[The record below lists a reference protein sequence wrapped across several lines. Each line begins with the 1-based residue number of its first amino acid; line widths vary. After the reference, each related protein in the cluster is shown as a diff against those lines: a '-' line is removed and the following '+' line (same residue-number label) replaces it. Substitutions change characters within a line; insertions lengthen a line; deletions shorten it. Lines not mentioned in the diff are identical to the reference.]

1 MFFHSLGAK
10 RNFSFEQLRKL
21 YRFGLRRLNE
31 ERLPQ
36 VAASLTFT
44 TMLAVVPILT
54 IGLAI
59 FTGFPLFD
67 TFRKSLEAYFIQNL
81 MPKSIANVILGNLN
95 QFAAKATRLSAIGA
109 VFLVLT
115 AVSMIAMVDRT
126 FNQIWRVRTRRA
138 LPQRIVIYWSAI
150 TLGPL
155 LIGVS
160 ITVTTYLFTA
170 TRSVV
175 GELPLFGAMFYSFAS
190 FLLTTVAF
198 TSLYIVFPNK
208 GVVWRDA
215 LCGGAVAAI
224 GFELTKRLFVSF
236 VSHFPTYT
244 MVYGALA
251 AVPVFLVWVY
261 LGWLII
267 LSGAVIAAALP
278 VIRSERWWH
287 TSSPGSDFF
296 DAMAILEVLHHV
308 RVAGKENALGIDGI
322 ANKAMLGVEETETL
336 LQRMLGLGWVARI
349 KPEDGNDKPFG
360 TESDVAER
368 WIFVSN
374 PGNLRVADVYRAF
387 SIPATVGGQ
396 LAQVV
401 GNAIDKGLSD
411 SLSTFFLKTA
421 GKFQ

>member
-1 MFFHSLGAK
+1 MLFHSLAAQ
-10 RNFSFEQLRKL
+10 RNFSFEQIRKL
-21 YRFGLRRLNE
+21 YRFGLRRLKE

-44 TMLAVVPILT
+44 TMLALVPVLT

-59 FTGFPLFD
+59 FTAFPLFD
-67 TFRKSLEAYFIQNL
+67 AFRKSLEAYFMQNL

-109 VFLVLT
+109 VFLILT

-126 FNQIWRVRTRRA
+126 FNQIWRVPMQRA
-138 LPQRIVIYWSAI
+138 LPQRILIYWCAI

-160 ITVTTYLFTA
+160 ITVTTYLFAA

-175 GELPLFGAMFYSFAS
+175 GELPLFGSMFYSFAS
-190 FLLTTVAF
+190 FLLTVIVF
-198 TSLYIVFPNK
+198 TSLYVIVPNK
-208 GVVWRDA
+208 RVTWRDA
-215 LCGGAVAAI
+215 LCGGVFAAI

-236 VSHFPTYT
+236 VSQFPTYT

-287 TSSPGSDFF
+287 MPSAGSEFF
-296 DAMAILEVLHHV
+296 DAMAILKVLHHI
-308 RVAGKENALGIDGI
+308 RIAGKKNALGIDEI
-322 ANKAMLGVEETETL
+322 AGKGMLGMEESETL
-336 LQRMLGLGWVARI
+336 LQRMRGYGWVARV
-349 KPEDGNDKPFG
+349 KAEDCGDTRSGKQKDASEGWTLLRNPEQ
-360 TESDVAER
+360 
-368 WIFVSN
+368 
-374 PGNLRVADVYRAF
+374 LRVAEVYRAF
-387 SIPATVGGQ
+387 SLPATLGGP
-396 LAQVV
+396 LAQLV
-401 GNAIDKGLSD
+401 GDAIDKGMSQ
-411 SLSTFFLKTA
+411 SLSTFFLKSDS
-421 GKFQ
+421 KVQ